1 MENFFKEKKH
11 YLHTQKKVPV
21 FYKTAQN
28 AGKWNI
34 HGIKL
39 LNDLLNNTYRFFFK
53 GTSTNV

>member
-1 MENFFKEKKH
+1 MENLKKKKKKH

-34 HGIKL
+34 HGIKIIK
-39 LNDLLNNTYRFFFK
+39 RFTK
-53 GTSTNV
+53 